1 MNNDNRLRLSE
12 AKNLFRQA
20 LQRQNDRAAGMKMPD
35 DMEQRVMGS
44 LQTLS
49 NSPLKGEKQSLD
61 EVNSL
66 PLREGWGGSWK
77 HGAVWGCI
85 AASVLLLI
93 MLNIEKPKPDQ
104 QPPVIAEVVTE
115 PQPIIPDEPV
125 EHANPTK
132 PIIPVKVAKTAAPKK
147 QLAEAELPDTLGQG
161 IFESEENVRLAVQM
175 LSECEATIRHEEQQ
189 VNNRIIK
196 ATFNALPQAENA
208 LLVTNENG
216 DFEVIEVSEQTAIE
230 I

>member
-12 AKNLFRQA
+12 AKNLFSQA

-44 LQTLS
+44 LTPKQGSTIV
-49 NSPLKGEKQSLD
+49 NPSPRRGKPSP
-61 EVNSL
+61 L
-66 PLREGWGGSWK
+66 PLRRSPLLWRGIGG
-77 HGAVWGCI
+77 GCI
-85 AASVLLLI
+85 AVAASVLLLI
-93 MLNIEKPKPDQ
+93 IFNIEKPQPEQ
-104 QPPVIAEVVTE
+104 QPPVIAEVMTE
-115 PQPIIPDEPV
+115 PQPIIPDEPI
-125 EHANPTK
+125 EHAKPTR
-132 PIIPVKVAKTAAPKK
+132 PIKPVKVAKTAAPKK

-175 LSECEATIRHEEQQ
+175 LSECEATIRREEQQ

-196 ATFNALPQAENA
+196 ATFNALPQVENA

>member
-35 DMEQRVMGS
+35 DMEQRVMKS
-44 LQTLS
+44 LKPQATKRRWLYPLS
-49 NSPLKGEKQSLD
+49 TI
-61 EVNSL
+61 
-66 PLREGWGGSWK
+66 
-77 HGAVWGCI
+77 AV

-93 MLNIEKPKPDQ
+93 LLNIGKQKPDQ
-104 QPPVIAEVVTE
+104 QPPVVAEVMTE
-115 PQPIIPDEPV
+115 PQPIIPDEPI
-125 EHANPTK
+125 EHAKPTK
-132 PIIPVKVAKTAAPKK
+132 PIKPVKVVKTVAPKK
-147 QLAEAELPDTLGQG
+147 QPIEAELPDTLGQG

-175 LSECEATIRHEEQQ
+175 LSECEATIRREEQQ

-196 ATFNALPQAENA
+196 ATFNALPQAENT

-216 DFEVIEVSEQTAIE
+216 DFEVIKVSEQTAIE

>member
-44 LQTLS
+44 LTPNPS
-49 NSPLKGEKQSLD
+49 PRRGEPSPLPPRRS
-61 EVNSL
+61 
-66 PLREGWGGSWK
+66 PLLWRGIGG
-77 HGAVWGCI
+77 GCI
-85 AASVLLLI
+85 AVAASVLLLI
-93 MLNIEKPKPDQ
+93 LLDVRTQQAE
-104 QPPVIAEVVTE
+104 QPPVIAEIVMSPV
-115 PQPIIPDEPV
+115 PVISDEPI
-125 EHANPTK
+125 EHAKPTK
-132 PIIPVKVAKTAAPKK
+132 PINPVKVAKTAAPKK

-175 LSECEATIRHEEQQ
+175 LSECEATIRREEQQ

>member
-20 LQRQNDRAAGMKMPD
+20 LQRQNDRATGMKMPD
-35 DMEQRVMGS
+35 DMEQRVMRS
-44 LQTLS
+44 LKPQATKCRWLYPLS
-49 NSPLKGEKQSLD
+49 AI
-61 EVNSL
+61 
-66 PLREGWGGSWK
+66 
-77 HGAVWGCI
+77 AV

-93 MLNIEKPKPDQ
+93 LLNIEKQKPDQ
-104 QPPVIAEVVTE
+104 QPPVVAEVMTE

-132 PIIPVKVAKTAAPKK
+132 PIIPVKVAKTVAPKK
-147 QLAEAELPDTLGQG
+147 QPIEAELPDTLGQG

>member
-20 LQRQNDRAAGMKMPD
+20 LQRQNDRATGMKMPD
-35 DMEQRVMGS
+35 DMEQRVMKS
-44 LQTLS
+44 LKPQATKRRWLYPLS
-49 NSPLKGEKQSLD
+49 AI
-61 EVNSL
+61 
-66 PLREGWGGSWK
+66 
-77 HGAVWGCI
+77 AV

-93 MLNIEKPKPDQ
+93 LLNIGKQKPDQ
-104 QPPVIAEVVTE
+104 QTPVVAEVVTV

-132 PIIPVKVAKTAAPKK
+132 PIIPVKVAKAAAPKK

-175 LSECEATIRHEEQQ
+175 LSECEATIRREEQQ

>member
-1 MNNDNRLRLSE
+1 MNNDNHLSE

-44 LQTLS
+44 LKPKATKRRWLYPLS
-49 NSPLKGEKQSLD
+49 TI
-61 EVNSL
+61 
-66 PLREGWGGSWK
+66 
-77 HGAVWGCI
+77 AV

-132 PIIPVKVAKTAAPKK
+132 PIIPVKVAKAATPKK

-189 VNNRIIK
+189 VNNRIIE

>member
-35 DMEQRVMGS
+35 DMEHRVMKS
-44 LQTLS
+44 LKPQATKRRWLYPLS
-49 NSPLKGEKQSLD
+49 TI
-61 EVNSL
+61 
-66 PLREGWGGSWK
+66 
-77 HGAVWGCI
+77 AV

-93 MLNIEKPKPDQ
+93 MLNIGKQKPDQ
-104 QPPVIAEVVTE
+104 QPPVVAEVMTE

-175 LSECEATIRHEEQQ
+175 LSECEATIRREEQQ

>member
-12 AKNLFRQA
+12 AKNLFSQA

-35 DMEQRVMGS
+35 DMEQRVMKS
-44 LQTLS
+44 LKPKATKRRWLYPLS
-49 NSPLKGEKQSLD
+49 TI
-61 EVNSL
+61 
-66 PLREGWGGSWK
+66 
-77 HGAVWGCI
+77 AV

-93 MLNIEKPKPDQ
+93 LLNIEKQKPEQ
-104 QPPVIAEVVTE
+104 QTPVIAEVVTE

-125 EHANPTK
+125 EHANPAH
-132 PIIPVKVAKTAAPKK
+132 PIIPVKVAKAATPKK
-147 QLAEAELPDTLGQG
+147 QLTEAELPDTLGQG
-161 IFESEENVRLAVQM
+161 IFDSEENVRLAVQM
-175 LSECEATIRHEEQQ
+175 LSECEATIRREEQQ

>member
-1 MNNDNRLRLSE
+1 MNNDN
-12 AKNLFRQA
+12 LFRQV
-20 LQRQNDRAAGMKMPD
+20 LQRQNERAAGMKMPD
-35 DMEQRVMGS
+35 DMEQRVMKN
-44 LQTLS
+44 LKPQATKRRWLYPLS
-49 NSPLKGEKQSLD
+49 TI
-61 EVNSL
+61 
-66 PLREGWGGSWK
+66 
-77 HGAVWGCI
+77 AV

-93 MLNIEKPKPDQ
+93 LLSIGKQKPDQ
-104 QPPVIAEVVTE
+104 QPPVVAEVMTE

-175 LSECEATIRHEEQQ
+175 LSECEATIRREEQQ

>member
-1 MNNDNRLRLSE
+1 MSTMNND
-12 AKNLFRQA
+12 NLFRQA

-44 LQTLS
+44 LKPQATKRRWLYPLS
-49 NSPLKGEKQSLD
+49 AI
-61 EVNSL
+61 
-66 PLREGWGGSWK
+66 
-77 HGAVWGCI
+77 AV

-93 MLNIEKPKPDQ
+93 LLNIGKQKPEQ
-104 QPPVIAEVVTE
+104 QTPVVAEVVTE

-175 LSECEATIRHEEQQ
+175 LSECEATIRREEQQ

>member
-20 LQRQNDRAAGMKMPD
+20 LQRQNDRATGMKMPD
-35 DMEQRVMGS
+35 DMEQRVMRS
-44 LQTLS
+44 LKPQATKCRWLYPLS
-49 NSPLKGEKQSLD
+49 AI
-61 EVNSL
+61 
-66 PLREGWGGSWK
+66 
-77 HGAVWGCI
+77 AV

-93 MLNIEKPKPDQ
+93 LLNIEKQKPDQ
-104 QPPVIAEVVTE
+104 QPPVVAEVMTE

-147 QLAEAELPDTLGQG
+147 QPIEAELPDTLGQG
-161 IFESEENVRLAVQM
+161 IFESEENVRIAMQILC
-175 LSECEATIRHEEQQ
+175 ECEATIRQEKQQ
-189 VNNRIIK
+189 TRNYIIE
-196 ATFNALPQAENA
+196 ATFNALPHAEDA
-208 LLVTNENG
+208 LLVRGENG
-216 DFEVIEVSEQTAIE
+216 NLEVIQVSQQTAIE

>member
-1 MNNDNRLRLSE
+1 MNDDNRLRLSE
-12 AKNLFRQA
+12 AKNLFSQA

-35 DMEQRVMGS
+35 DMEQRVMKS
-44 LQTLS
+44 LKPQATKRRWLYPLS
-49 NSPLKGEKQSLD
+49 AI
-61 EVNSL
+61 
-66 PLREGWGGSWK
+66 
-77 HGAVWGCI
+77 AV

-93 MLNIEKPKPDQ
+93 LLNIGKQKPDQ

-115 PQPIIPDEPV
+115 LQPIIPDEPV

-161 IFESEENVRLAVQM
+161 IFESEENVRLAMQI
-175 LSECEATIRHEEQQ
+175 LCECEATIRQEKQQ
-189 VNNRIIK
+189 TRNYIIE

>member
-1 MNNDNRLRLSE
+1 MNNDNRLSLSE

-44 LQTLS
+44 LTPNPSPRRGEPSSLVLRR
-49 NSPLKGEKQSLD
+49 SPLLWRGI
-61 EVNSL
+61 
-66 PLREGWGGSWK
+66 GG
-77 HGAVWGCI
+77 GCI
-85 AASVLLLI
+85 AVAASVLLLI
-93 MLNIEKPKPDQ
+93 LLDVRTQQAE
-104 QPPVIAEVVTE
+104 QPPVIAEIMTV

-132 PIIPVKVAKTAAPKK
+132 PIIPVKVAKTVAPKK
-147 QLAEAELPDTLGQG
+147 QPIEAELPDTLGQG
-161 IFESEENVRLAVQM
+161 IFESEENVRIAMQILC
-175 LSECEATIRHEEQQ
+175 ECEATIRQEKQQ
-189 VNNRIIK
+189 TRNYIIE

>member
-1 MNNDNRLRLSE
+1 MSTMNND
-12 AKNLFRQA
+12 NLFRQA

-35 DMEQRVMGS
+35 DMEQRVMRS
-44 LQTLS
+44 LKPQATKRRWLYPLS
-49 NSPLKGEKQSLD
+49 TI
-61 EVNSL
+61 
-66 PLREGWGGSWK
+66 
-77 HGAVWGCI
+77 AV

-93 MLNIEKPKPDQ
+93 MLNIGKQKPDQ
-104 QPPVIAEVVTE
+104 QTPVVAEVVTV

-189 VNNRIIK
+189 VNNRIIE

-216 DFEVIEVSEQTAIE
+216 DFEVIQVSEQTAIE

>member
-20 LQRQNDRAAGMKMPD
+20 LQRQNERAAGMKMPD
-35 DMEQRVMGS
+35 DMEQRVMKS
-44 LQTLS
+44 LTP
-49 NSPLKGEKQSLD
+49 NPSPRRGEPSP
-61 EVNSL
+61 L
-66 PLREGWGGSWK
+66 PLRRSPLLWRGIGG
-77 HGAVWGCI
+77 GCI
-85 AASVLLLI
+85 AVAASVLLLI
-93 MLNIEKPKPDQ
+93 LLDVRTQQAE
-104 QPPVIAEVVTE
+104 QPPVIAEIVTV

-132 PIIPVKVAKTAAPKK
+132 PIIPVKVAKTVAPKK
-147 QLAEAELPDTLGQG
+147 QPIEAELPDTLGQG
-161 IFESEENVRLAVQM
+161 IFESEENVRIAMQILC
-175 LSECEATIRHEEQQ
+175 ECEATIRQEKQQ
-189 VNNRIIK
+189 TRNYIIE

>member
-35 DMEQRVMGS
+35 NMEQRVMKS
-44 LQTLS
+44 LKPQATKRRWLYPLS
-49 NSPLKGEKQSLD
+49 TI
-61 EVNSL
+61 
-66 PLREGWGGSWK
+66 
-77 HGAVWGCI
+77 AV

-93 MLNIEKPKPDQ
+93 MLNIGKQKPDQ
-104 QPPVIAEVVTE
+104 QPPVVAEVMTE

-125 EHANPTK
+125 EHANPAH
-132 PIIPVKVAKTAAPKK
+132 PIIPVKVAKTTAPKK

-161 IFESEENVRLAVQM
+161 IFESEENVRIAMQILC
-175 LSECEATIRHEEQQ
+175 ECEATIRQEKQQ
-189 VNNRIIK
+189 TRNYIIE

>member
-12 AKNLFRQA
+12 AKNLFSQA

-44 LQTLS
+44 LTPKQGSTIV
-49 NSPLKGEKQSLD
+49 NPSPRRGEPSP
-61 EVNSL
+61 L
-66 PLREGWGGSWK
+66 PLRRSPLLWRGIGG
-77 HGAVWGCI
+77 GCI
-85 AASVLLLI
+85 AVAASVLLLI
-93 MLNIEKPKPDQ
+93 LLNVRTQQAE
-104 QPPVIAEVVTE
+104 QPPVIAEIVTV

-147 QLAEAELPDTLGQG
+147 QLAEAELPDTLGQD
-161 IFESEENVRLAVQM
+161 IFESEENVRIAMQILC
-175 LSECEATIRHEEQQ
+175 ECEATIRQEKQQ
-189 VNNRIIK
+189 TRNYIIET
-196 ATFNALPQAENA
+196 TFNALPQAENA

>member
-12 AKNLFRQA
+12 AKNLFSQA

-44 LQTLS
+44 LTP
-49 NSPLKGEKQSLD
+49 NPSPRRGEPSP
-61 EVNSL
+61 L
-66 PLREGWGGSWK
+66 PLRRSPLLWRGIGG
-77 HGAVWGCI
+77 GCI
-85 AASVLLLI
+85 AVAASVLLLI
-93 MLNIEKPKPDQ
+93 LLNVRTQQAE
-104 QPPVIAEVVTE
+104 QPPVIAEIVTV

-147 QLAEAELPDTLGQG
+147 QLAEAELPDTLGQD
-161 IFESEENVRLAVQM
+161 IFESEENVRIAMQILC
-175 LSECEATIRHEEQQ
+175 ECEATIRQEKQQ
-189 VNNRIIK
+189 TRNYIIET
-196 ATFNALPQAENA
+196 TFNALPQAENA

>member
-20 LQRQNDRAAGMKMPD
+20 LQRQNERAAGMKMPD
-35 DMEQRVMGS
+35 DMEQRVIKS
-44 LQTLS
+44 LKPQATKRRWLYPLS
-49 NSPLKGEKQSLD
+49 TI
-61 EVNSL
+61 
-66 PLREGWGGSWK
+66 
-77 HGAVWGCI
+77 AV

-93 MLNIEKPKPDQ
+93 LLNIGKQKPDQ
-104 QPPVIAEVVTE
+104 QPPVVAEVMTE
-115 PQPIIPDEPV
+115 PQPIIPGEPV
-125 EHANPTK
+125 EHANPAH

-175 LSECEATIRHEEQQ
+175 LSECETTIRREEQQ

-216 DFEVIEVSEQTAIE
+216 DFEVIEVSEQTTIE

>member
-20 LQRQNDRAAGMKMPD
+20 LQRQNDRVAGMKMPD
-35 DMEQRVMGS
+35 DMEQRVMRS
-44 LQTLS
+44 LKPQATKRRWLYPLS
-49 NSPLKGEKQSLD
+49 AI
-61 EVNSL
+61 
-66 PLREGWGGSWK
+66 
-77 HGAVWGCI
+77 AV

-93 MLNIEKPKPDQ
+93 LLNIEKQKPEQ
-104 QPPVIAEVVTE
+104 QTPVIAEKVMPTV
-115 PQPIIPDEPV
+115 PVISDEPI
-125 EHANPTK
+125 EHAKPTK
-132 PIIPVKVAKTAAPKK
+132 PIKPVKVAKTVAPKK
-147 QLAEAELPDTLGQG
+147 QPIEAELPDTLGQG

-175 LSECEATIRHEEQQ
+175 LSECEATIRREEQQ

>member
-12 AKNLFRQA
+12 AKNLFSQA

-44 LQTLS
+44 LTPKQGSTIV
-49 NSPLKGEKQSLD
+49 NPSPRRGEPSP
-61 EVNSL
+61 L
-66 PLREGWGGSWK
+66 PLRRSPLLWRGIGG
-77 HGAVWGCI
+77 GCI
-85 AASVLLLI
+85 AVAASVLLLI
-93 MLNIEKPKPDQ
+93 LLNVRTQQAE
-104 QPPVIAEVVTE
+104 QPPVIAEIVTV

-125 EHANPTK
+125 KHANPTK

-147 QLAEAELPDTLGQG
+147 QLAEAELPDTLGQD
-161 IFESEENVRLAVQM
+161 IFESEENVRIAMQILC
-175 LSECEATIRHEEQQ
+175 ECEATIRQEKQQ
-189 VNNRIIK
+189 TRNYIIET
-196 ATFNALPQAENA
+196 TFNALPQAENA

>member
-20 LQRQNDRAAGMKMPD
+20 LQRQNERAAGMKMPD
-35 DMEQRVMGS
+35 DMEQRVIKS
-44 LQTLS
+44 LKPQATKRRWLYPLS
-49 NSPLKGEKQSLD
+49 TI
-61 EVNSL
+61 
-66 PLREGWGGSWK
+66 
-77 HGAVWGCI
+77 AV

-93 MLNIEKPKPDQ
+93 LLNIGKQKPDQ
-104 QPPVIAEVVTE
+104 QPPVVAEVMTE
-115 PQPIIPDEPV
+115 PQPIIPGEPV
-125 EHANPTK
+125 EHANPAH

-175 LSECEATIRHEEQQ
+175 LSECETTIRREEQQ

>member
-1 MNNDNRLRLSE
+1 
-12 AKNLFRQA
+12 
-20 LQRQNDRAAGMKMPD
+20 MKTPKD
-35 DMEQRVMGS
+35 TD
-44 LQTLS
+44 
-49 NSPLKGEKQSLD
+49 
-61 EVNSL
+61 
-66 PLREGWGGSWK
+66 LREALRRKFEGEPQLPADFIKSLTSNPSPRRGELKFSLIWKIGG
-77 HGAVWGCI
+77 GCCIAI

-93 MLNIEKPKPDQ
+93 MLNIGKQ
-104 QPPVIAEVVTE
+104 QPEQQTPVVAEVVTE

-132 PIIPVKVAKTAAPKK
+132 SIIPVKVAKTAAPKK

-175 LSECEATIRHEEQQ
+175 LSECEATIHHEEQQ
-189 VNNRIIK
+189 VNNRIIE

>member
-1 MNNDNRLRLSE
+1 MSTMNND
-12 AKNLFRQA
+12 NLFRQA

-35 DMEQRVMGS
+35 DMEQRVMKS
-44 LQTLS
+44 LKPQATKRRWLYPLS
-49 NSPLKGEKQSLD
+49 AI
-61 EVNSL
+61 
-66 PLREGWGGSWK
+66 
-77 HGAVWGCI
+77 AV

-93 MLNIEKPKPDQ
+93 LLNIGKQKPEQ
-104 QPPVIAEVVTE
+104 QTPVIAEVVTE

-125 EHANPTK
+125 EHANPAH
-132 PIIPVKVAKTAAPKK
+132 PIIPVKVAKAATPKK

-175 LSECEATIRHEEQQ
+175 LSECEATIRREEQQ

>member
-44 LQTLS
+44 LKPQATKRRWLYPLS
-49 NSPLKGEKQSLD
+49 TI
-61 EVNSL
+61 
-66 PLREGWGGSWK
+66 
-77 HGAVWGCI
+77 AV

-93 MLNIEKPKPDQ
+93 LLNIEKQKPEQ
-104 QPPVIAEVVTE
+104 QTPVIAEVVTE

-125 EHANPTK
+125 EHANPAH

-189 VNNRIIK
+189 VNNRIIE

>member
-20 LQRQNDRAAGMKMPD
+20 LQQQNDRAAGMKMPD
-35 DMEQRVMGS
+35 DMEQRVMKS
-44 LQTLS
+44 LTP
-49 NSPLKGEKQSLD
+49 NPSPRRGEPSP
-61 EVNSL
+61 L
-66 PLREGWGGSWK
+66 PLRRSPLLWRGIGG
-77 HGAVWGCI
+77 GCI
-85 AASVLLLI
+85 AVAASVLLLI
-93 MLNIEKPKPDQ
+93 LLNIGKQKPDQ

-115 PQPIIPDEPV
+115 PQPIIPDKPI
-125 EHANPTK
+125 EHAKPTR
-132 PIIPVKVAKTAAPKK
+132 PIKPVKVAKTVAPKK
-147 QLAEAELPDTLGQG
+147 QPIEAELPDTLGQG
-161 IFESEENVRLAVQM
+161 IFESEENVRIAMQILC
-175 LSECEATIRHEEQQ
+175 ECEATIRQEKQQ
-189 VNNRIIK
+189 TRNYIIE